1 MKTLWVGSN
10 LDHHFAH
17 IFQINALIWYL
28 SIILPKSQMSGVLQ
42 VKSNP
47 TD

>member
-1 MKTLWVGSN
+1 MKTLWAASN
-10 LDHHFAH
+10 LGQYFAH

-28 SIILPKSQMSGVLQ
+28 LIILPKSQMPGVLQ